1 MFLAQNRAKY
11 VSAFRYNVCMI
22 EIIPEIEIISE
33 PENRTEEENKQTINR
48 LLYLYDLMLLEY
60 CKLIQN
66 IGQDDDAESDEDDDK
81 KDKDKKDKPKKSDYL
96 TEFKAFAT
104 LADILMKR
112 WNIVHRGYDTNAYIA
127 AANAKA
133 KQQTGESLP
142 DEEREGETVNFHPD
156 MKSAVDNL
164 SKLGTDE
171 PEQTGPEQL
180 AFNFTRQN
188 GERWYA

>member
-1 MFLAQNRAKY
+1 
-11 VSAFRYNVCMI
+11 MI
-22 EIIPEIEIISE
+22 EITPES
-33 PENRTEEENKQTINR
+33 RTEEENKQTINR

-66 IGQDDDAESDEDDDK
+66 IGQDDDAESDEDDAENDE

-96 TEFKAFAT
+96 TEFKAFAA
-104 LADILMKR
+104 LADTLMKR
-112 WNIVHRGYDTNAYIA
+112 WNIIHRGYDTNAYIA

-133 KQQTGESLP
+133 TQQTDGSLP
-142 DEEREGETVNFHPD
+142 DEERKGASISMHPD

-171 PEQTGPEQL
+171 PEDTGPKQL

-188 GERWYA
+188 GERWHA